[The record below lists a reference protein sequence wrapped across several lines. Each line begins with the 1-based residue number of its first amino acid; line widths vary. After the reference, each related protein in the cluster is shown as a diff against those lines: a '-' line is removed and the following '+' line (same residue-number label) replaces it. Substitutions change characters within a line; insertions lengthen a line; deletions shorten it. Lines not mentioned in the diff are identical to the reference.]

1 MTDNLTLVPEY
12 RFEWEDGT
20 TRTTTDDDFV
30 QDMEDARSN
39 PEAIENLAE
48 YGRRDD
54 SCEVTLLGM
63 GA

>member
-20 TRTTTDDDFV
+20 TRTTTDSDFV
-30 QDMEDARSN
+30 EDMDDARFN
-39 PEAIENLAE
+39 PEAIEALAE
-48 YGRRDD
+48 LGRQDD